1 MEKKKLFE
9 LNSQEYEH
17 PVDRAALKYLSKL
30 PGFDT
35 ATKFLINWGY
45 VKWHLI
51 DLRGSNFH
59 VTEQSCPELYNQVK
73 SLAEILDV
81 STQDFPEIYTEWGYF
96 INAYT
101 TGCDQDTLLTIYSGA
116 VDLLTKDQLD
126 YIIGHELGHIKSKH
140 VLYHVM
146 AEMLANWASQFPIAS
161 DLIMPLRIGLAYWNR
176 MSEFTADRAGLLA
189 CQDPEAAINSVIKMA
204 GVPQKY
210 FDSVS
215 HDAFLE
221 QAKKFEY
228 LLSGPESIIKNIS
241 VLDNTHPWTV
251 LRAAELI
258 KWIDS
263 GEYERIL
270 NKYAAVKCSYCQS
283 EIPQGRTECPVCGRS
298 I

>member
-1 MEKKKLFE
+1 MKTKKLFE
-9 LNSQEYEH
+9 LDSREYEH
-17 PVDRAALKYLSKL
+17 PVDRTALTYLSKL
-30 PGFDT
+30 PGFDK
-35 ATKFLINWGY
+35 ATNFFINWGY

-51 DLRGSNFH
+51 DLRGSNFR
-59 VTEQSCPELYNQVK
+59 VTEQSCPELYKQVRDI
-73 SLAEILDV
+73 ADILDV
-81 STQDFPEIYTEWGYF
+81 RDFPEIYTQWGYF

-101 TGCDQDTLLTIYSGA
+101 TGYKADTLLTIYSGA
-116 VDLLTKDQLD
+116 VDLLSKEQLD

-146 AEMLANWASQFPIAS
+146 ADMLANWASQFPIAS

-189 CQDPEAAINSVIKMA
+189 CQNPDAAIETVIKMA

-210 FDSVS
+210 FASVS
-215 HDAFLE
+215 REAFLE
-221 QAKKFEY
+221 QAKEFEY
-228 LLSGPESIIKNIS
+228 LLTGAESVIKNIS

-258 KWIDS
+258 KWIES
-263 GEYERIL
+263 GEYERVL
-270 NKYAAVKCSYCQS
+270 NRFAANNCPYCHS

>member
-1 MEKKKLFE
+1 MEQKKLFE
-9 LNSQEYEH
+9 LNSCEYEH
-17 PVDRAALKYLSKL
+17 PVDRTALKALSKL
-30 PGFDT
+30 PGFET
-35 ATKFLINWGY
+35 ATNFIVNWSF

-51 DLRGSNFH
+51 DLRGSNFR
-59 VTEQSCPELYNQVK
+59 VTAKSCPGLYNQVK
-73 SLAEILDV
+73 NIAEVLDV
-81 STQDFPEIYTEWGYF
+81 RDFPEIYTQWGYY

-101 TGCDQDTLLTIYSGA
+101 TGYKKDTLLTIYSGA
-116 VDLLTKDQLD
+116 VDLLSKEQLD

-189 CQDPEAAINSVIKMA
+189 CQNPDAAIETVIKMA

-210 FDSVS
+210 FAAVS
-215 HDAFLE
+215 HEAFLE
-221 QAKKFEY
+221 QAKEFEY
-228 LLSGPESIIKNIS
+228 LLTGAESIIKNIS

-283 EIPQGRTECPVCGRS
+283 EIPQGRTECPVCGRN